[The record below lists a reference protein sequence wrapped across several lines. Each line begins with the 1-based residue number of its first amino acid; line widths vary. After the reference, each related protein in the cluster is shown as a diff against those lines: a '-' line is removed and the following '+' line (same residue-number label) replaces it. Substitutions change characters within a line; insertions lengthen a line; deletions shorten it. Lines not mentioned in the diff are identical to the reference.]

1 MGLIATNTNDFNFML
16 SSIVEKASTLVI
28 EPIDYAQTGD
38 SPAMHGFAF
47 RYSSIQK
54 LLRDYK
60 VLLYSNLIE
69 IVDSIETVLTLDAS
83 IEEVFTGYE
92 NRDTSVVVDL
102 SDTVTTYSEY
112 STLIYYAPQTA
123 SFDVRYVDM
132 QHFFAVS
139 NPEIERLI
147 VDVEG
152 LITSISNF
160 ANSDVI
166 VGEGATSIKN
176 FLVEVH
182 VEILM
187 LIKNILLL
195 YAEIMGRY
203 SKEYIDRGEN
213 DLYVIAKSELEEYK
227 LALNT
232 KKNEYETHASSIKS
246 IICTNV
252 EFSSRDDLPKYDI
265 SYNTRIEIDNLIS
278 YIDSVIDFV
287 EQIEEGYRTELENGQ
302 LSEVSAELI
311 TAIQN
316 VQVSSGYEVLSYD
329 ISNIVGVDSI
339 EVLRQ
344 YNSAFNERTDEI
356 LNQSYRD
363 LATLVAEGGGVY
375 EEAAMEEAIADARMD
390 ALSSALILVVAGA
403 AAIMAP
409 IVFCASPL
417 VIAAGIGIGGA
428 SVVSGLSTTGEIVYE
443 VYNPGEEGFN
453 LVRDIYF
460 GGDQRAF
467 DIYNEVLLSADAS
480 IIGASLFGGNTAIKD
495 IAFDVI
501 SEVSGIAVGEIASI
515 NGASETEQALLI
527 FATSIATSIG
537 LNSVDDIISRQTIR
551 RVYGEYY
558 EQIVSAIEANGTTV
572 DKFLDLMRRSSNSY
586 SPEEAQLMERIR
598 NSIDAPSYFTMMQK
612 IIDPALVQSYISGDF
627 LKYNGGFIGGSM
639 ARYDTVSHLR
649 TPRDLFEGL
658 RLEYTGSPF
667 TAEDSSMYALRFYTY
682 DKDKLF
688 VPYGQGMPHPEVNV
702 NTNLP
707 PPFTGNGF
715 TSATNGSII
724 PEYMSSGCRMTNGA
738 QLVRINS
745 DGTEEL
751 LAVFDGERFN
761 II

>member
-166 VGEGATSIKN
+166 VGEGAASIKN

-182 VEILM
+182 VEILT

-339 EVLRQ
+339 EALRQ

-403 AAIMAP
+403 TAIMAP

-467 DIYNEVLLSADAS
+467 DIYNEILLSADAS
-480 IIGASLFGGNTAIKD
+480 IIGASLFGGNTAVKD

-515 NGASETEQALLI
+515 NGASETEKAFLV
-527 FATSIATSIG
+527 FATSIATNMG
-537 LNSVDDIISRQTIR
+537 LNSIDEIASSGMRRYDDIARNADGLVNNSSTRRIDGDIPGSGGRGDVNLINGADEATGSVIRDIDGPNPSNNIASGSEVRAIGDTPNGIDTSIEGVTDNIDETVEQIGEAAEDIGRRVDDVSSA
-551 RVYGEYY
+551 
-558 EQIVSAIEANGTTV
+558 QINDV
-572 DKFLDLMRRSSNSY
+572 D
-586 SPEEAQLMERIR
+586 
-598 NSIDAPSYFTMMQK
+598 
-612 IIDPALVQSYISGDF
+612 
-627 LKYNGGFIGGSM
+627 
-639 ARYDTVSHLR
+639 
-649 TPRDLFEGL
+649 
-658 RLEYTGSPF
+658 
-667 TAEDSSMYALRFYTY
+667 
-682 DKDKLF
+682 
-688 VPYGQGMPHPEVNV
+688 
-702 NTNLP
+702 
-707 PPFTGNGF
+707 
-715 TSATNGSII
+715 
-724 PEYMSSGCRMTNGA
+724 
-738 QLVRINS
+738 
-745 DGTEEL
+745 
-751 LAVFDGERFN
+751 
-761 II
+761 